1 MRSSVRI
8 MLVLLVVASAV
19 VAVSGRSQASFV
31 PETLAHGAPV
41 GVDPVVAPFG
51 IDYLG
56 VLWDLA
62 DGGEGQ
68 GQVHGAHG
76 YRGGAAHNLDGLEPH
91 GAVRFLDR
99 AGGWGP
105 WVRLVED
112 GAEGEDHW
120 ASGLVFAG
128 GALAYQ
134 VRGVPEGVVAPRA
147 VAINVTDGPPV
158 AVAGRPSGAADA
170 LGNCRSRAEWGADES
185 LRFDAAGNEIWPPDF
200 YDVQAMIVHHTA
212 TSNNDP
218 DPEGRV
224 RAIYRYH
231 AVDRGWGDIGYH
243 YLIDEAG
250 HIYEGRWSGNPSLA
264 CSQGGDGADFAHDGA
279 GRLVTAGHTGG
290 YNSGNVGIALLGEFT
305 THPRFGGTPKAAA
318 VSALED
324 ALAELASR
332 HGLDPLGTVN
342 YVNPVSGD
350 TKDSIATI
358 SGHRDWSSTECPGE
372 RLYQQLPQIRENVAV
387 KVGQA
392 GDDPP
397 ALVVTI
403 DAPTDGATLASGEPV
418 TFEAT
423 TGEEAI
429 VSWTSDVDGA
439 LGSGTPLTTTL
450 SDGVHTITATASLA
464 DATATDT
471 ITITL
476 GEPAS
481 PPTVSVAAIR
491 QSSDSARFLLVE
503 IETRDHDGTPVA
515 GAELTAQI
523 WHTDTTGAPTSLRD
537 TVSGTTDGDGRV
549 SFRVRI
555 RANPP
560 GCYTTIVT
568 DLRVDGSTWDGL
580 SPSPVPHPYC
590 F

>member
-19 VAVSGRSQASFV
+19 VANSGLSQASFV
-31 PETLAHGAPV
+31 PETLADGAPV
-41 GVDPVVAPFG
+41 GTAPVAVPFG

-56 VLWDLA
+56 VLWNLT

-68 GQVHGAHG
+68 GHDDGGHG
-76 YRGGAAHNLDGLEPH
+76 YRGEAAHNVDGLEPH
-91 GAVRFLDR
+91 GAVRFLDQ
-99 AGGWGP
+99 AGRWGP
-105 WVRLVED
+105 WVRLIED

-120 ASGLVFAG
+120 ASGLVSAG

-134 VRGVPEGVVAPRA
+134 VRGVPESAVAPRA

-158 AVAGRPSGAADA
+158 AVAGRTSGAEA
-170 LGNCRSRAEWGADES
+170 LSNCRSRAEWGADES

-200 YDVQAMIVHHTA
+200 YDVQAMTVHHTA

-218 DPEGRV
+218 DPEARV

-264 CSQGGDGADFAHDGA
+264 CSKGGDGADFAHDGA
-279 GRLVTAGHTGG
+279 DGLVTAGHTGG

-318 VSALED
+318 LSALED

-332 HGLDPLGTVN
+332 HGLDPRGTVD

-350 TKDSIATI
+350 TKDAIATI

-372 RLYQQLPQIRENVAV
+372 RLYQQLPQIRENVAA

-403 DAPTDGATLASGEPV
+403 DAPDDGATFASGASV
-418 TFEAT
+418 SFEAT

-439 LGSGTPLTTTL
+439 LGSGTPVTTTL
-450 SDGVHTITATASLA
+450 SDGAHTITATASLA

-471 ITITL
+471 ITITV
-476 GEPAS
+476 GDAAPA
-481 PPTVSVAAIR
+481 PTGSVAAIR
-491 QSSDSARFLLVE
+491 QSSDGARFLLVE
-503 IETRDHDGTPVA
+503 IETRDESGGPVA

-523 WHTDTTGAPTSLRD
+523 WHTDAIGTPTSLRE
-537 TVSGTTDGDGRV
+537 TVSGTTDADGRI

-568 DLRVDGSTWDGL
+568 ELRVDGATWDGI